1 MAKKGLQLE
10 GLVAP
15 VTADVAGY
23 RKSMQKIL
31 AITTKV
37 GRQNEAIIKRHFVN
51 PLTKVGAASHKAFG
65 QMANDA
71 NRAGRSMQKA
81 GQMGR
86 AGMNALTAGLRT
98 AQASTRKMQQQI
110 NKLTVDMRRLERQA
124 KRTAKATNAAGG
136 NRRQQRGGAMMGG
149 MNLAMAGAG
158 MTAGV
163 TAPIVGGLMA
173 SAREAIKFE
182 SSFAGVEK
190 TVDATDKQ
198 LATLRGNIRALAQE
212 IPVGVNELNAIAEA
226 AGQLGIET
234 DSISEFT
241 KTMAMMGATTNMS
254 SDEAATAMARLANIT
269 NMPQAQFDKL
279 GSTVVHLGN
288 TFAATESQIVEM
300 GLRIAGAGEQVG
312 MTEGEILALA
322 TAASSLGIETEMGG
336 SAMSRLII
344 RMKESTNAA
353 KGQASTFSRVAG
365 MTGQAFGEMVKNNPA
380 AALDTFLKGLHRTGK
395 AGGDV
400 LGILSEMGIN
410 EIRLRDAT
418 LRLASS
424 GTMLSRALK
433 EQAVG
438 WGEVDA
444 LTREAE
450 KRFSTTESQLLLLKN
465 AVVELAIQAGEYL
478 LPAIRAVVEFFS
490 AAIPHLELFVS
501 YFAAMPTWIQYVVG
515 GFVALLAVVGPLAAV
530 MGGFIMTLGAISF
543 AMQTLGVSV
552 HGTMTVLTALSPA
565 LLAVAVVAV
574 AFGPLLYQIH
584 SLNVAL
590 KESLVLTGKLNRMED
605 KRHQETLQKAQE
617 MGGPQK
623 AQFLAGEK
631 TMAEKDLSGR
641 KVALDEAKSELSR
654 TVSESKARTIHGG
667 VAQIDKQKITMLEAN
682 VAEKEAAV
690 QRQED
695 WVGQLSAQQS
705 LARTMAGVGA
715 GAPGVMGG
723 EGLKDKEKTPLEK
736 MRDQVRKQ
744 HEDAAL
750 RDQAL
755 QMEGLAPA
763 PKLEGIEAM
772 RDQVRKQQEQKAMRE
787 QVEQEFGIAKPPKPV
802 GVEAERIRLQAQMQK
817 EKDTAAARQQ
827 LGLPEPRRGRPRS
840 GTGAGIP
847 ADAAGSILGQAGGRQ
862 THAMRGAAI
871 ASSAV
876 AQARARNRQRGQ
888 WAQRPDGGSKVIKG
902 KIHELGGFS
911 SSDYGPRKRPMARPA
926 VASAVQP
933 KGGTPVEAK
942 VKPGGGTPASGGGD
956 PAIAALTNI
965 ELNTRSLKNK
975 NVVLTPANITGVG
988 N

>member
-1 MAKKGLQLE
+1 
-10 GLVAP
+10 
-15 VTADVAGY
+15 
-23 RKSMQKIL
+23 
-31 AITTKV
+31 
-37 GRQNEAIIKRHFVN
+37 
-51 PLTKVGAASHKAFG
+51 
-65 QMANDA
+65 
-71 NRAGRSMQKA
+71 
-81 GQMGR
+81 
-86 AGMNALTAGLRT
+86 
-98 AQASTRKMQQQI
+98 
-110 NKLTVDMRRLERQA
+110 
-124 KRTAKATNAAGG
+124 
-136 NRRQQRGGAMMGG
+136 
-149 MNLAMAGAG
+149 
-158 MTAGV
+158 
-163 TAPIVGGLMA
+163 
-173 SAREAIKFE
+173 
-182 SSFAGVEK
+182 
-190 TVDATDKQ
+190 
-198 LATLRGNIRALAQE
+198 
-212 IPVGVNELNAIAEA
+212 
-226 AGQLGIET
+226 
-234 DSISEFT
+234 
-241 KTMAMMGATTNMS
+241 
-254 SDEAATAMARLANIT
+254 
-269 NMPQAQFDKL
+269 
-279 GSTVVHLGN
+279 
-288 TFAATESQIVEM
+288 
-300 GLRIAGAGEQVG
+300 
-312 MTEGEILALA
+312 
-322 TAASSLGIETEMGG
+322 
-336 SAMSRLII
+336 
-344 RMKESTNAA
+344 
-353 KGQASTFSRVAG
+353 
-365 MTGQAFGEMVKNNPA
+365 
-380 AALDTFLKGLHRTGK
+380 
-395 AGGDV
+395 
-400 LGILSEMGIN
+400 
-410 EIRLRDAT
+410 
-418 LRLASS
+418 
-424 GTMLSRALK
+424 
-433 EQAVG
+433 
-438 WGEVDA
+438 
-444 LTREAE
+444 
-450 KRFSTTESQLLLLKN
+450 
-465 AVVELAIQAGEYL
+465 
-478 LPAIRAVVEFFS
+478 
-490 AAIPHLELFVS
+490 
-501 YFAAMPTWIQYVVG
+501 MPTWIQYVVG

-827 LGLPEPRRGRPRS
+827 LGLPPIGNRGRNTSRCRRVDSGAGWGPPNACNAGGCDRIIGCGASTGQEPAAGPVGTAAGWWVQGHQRQDSRARGLLVVRLWTSQATDGKTGSSVGGSAERWNPRRSQGQTRWRHPGIGRRRS
-840 GTGAGIP
+840 SYCCT
-847 ADAAGSILGQAGGRQ
+847 DEHR
-862 THAMRGAAI
+862 TEHAI
-871 ASSAV
+871 A
-876 AQARARNRQRGQ
+876 QEQECRT
-888 WAQRPDGGSKVIKG
+888 D
-902 KIHELGGFS
+902 
-911 SSDYGPRKRPMARPA
+911 
-926 VASAVQP
+926 
-933 KGGTPVEAK
+933 
-942 VKPGGGTPASGGGD
+942 PG
-956 PAIAALTNI
+956 
-965 ELNTRSLKNK
+965 
-975 NVVLTPANITGVG
+975 
-988 N
+988 